1 MLSLTID
8 TVIDNL
14 ETDRIHGKIHFR
26 ETILR
31 VNLKE
36 IIIKYFLR
44 VIRKR
49 HSCYPYVLITIT
61 HLFVEDILSERT
73 KPLENSS
80 SIELT
85 IESLKE
91 INPKQIFKRYFYSK
105 IYTWVFIHFYMF

>member
-36 IIIKYFLR
+36 IIIKYFL
-44 VIRKR
+44 
-49 HSCYPYVLITIT
+49 
-61 HLFVEDILSERT
+61 
-73 KPLENSS
+73 PLENSS